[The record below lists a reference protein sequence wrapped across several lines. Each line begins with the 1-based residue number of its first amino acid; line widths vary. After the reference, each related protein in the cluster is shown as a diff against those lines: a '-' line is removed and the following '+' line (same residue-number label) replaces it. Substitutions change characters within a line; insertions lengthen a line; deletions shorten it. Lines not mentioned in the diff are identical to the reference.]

1 MEWLNYHHLRY
12 FWVAAKEGGLKKAAE
27 KLHVSQ
33 PSISEQ
39 IKELEE
45 AFGEPLF
52 RRSGRVNVLTDAG
65 QIVLRYAEE
74 IFGLGAELMRAV
86 KQQPGLQSL
95 RFYIGVADAIPKL
108 VVNDI
113 LRPVLAKLPAIHVIC
128 REGKMEDLLAQL
140 AEHRLDIVLADEPA
154 WSSLK
159 FRAFTHLLGESGIC
173 FCAAPKLAARLRK
186 GFPSSLHDAPALLPA
201 ENTALRRSLELWF
214 QQRQIRPRILAEI
227 EDAALM
233 IVMATDGKGFAPLP
247 AVMTMEAMG
256 RYGLQRIGGTDECK
270 EQFYAITAERRI
282 VHPAAL
288 AITSNAQTRLFAPA
302 GPAKS
307 ATSRQ

>member
-12 FWVAAKEGGLKKAAE
+12 FWVVAREGGLKRAAE

-39 IKELEE
+39 IKELEA
-45 AFGEPLF
+45 AFGEALF

-86 KQQPGLQSL
+86 KQRPGLRSL

-113 LRPVLAKLPAIHVIC
+113 LRPVVAQLPSIHVIC

-173 FCAAPKLAARLRK
+173 FCAAPQLAARLRK
-186 GFPSSLHDAPALLPA
+186 GFPCSLHNAPALLPA
-201 ENTALRRSLELWF
+201 DNTAARRSLELWF
-214 QQRQIRPRILAEI
+214 QQRQIRPHVLAEI
-227 EDAALM
+227 EDAALLTE
-233 IVMATDGKGFAPLP
+233 MAADGKGFAPLP
-247 AVMTMEAMG
+247 TVVGAEAMG
-256 RYGLQRIGGTDECK
+256 RYGLQRIGSTLECK
-270 EQFYAITAERRI
+270 VQFYAITAERRI
-282 VHPAAL
+282 VHPAAV
-288 AITSNAQTRLFAPA
+288 AITNNAQTRLFAPA
-302 GPAKS
+302 GSAK
-307 ATSRQ
+307 ATAHR